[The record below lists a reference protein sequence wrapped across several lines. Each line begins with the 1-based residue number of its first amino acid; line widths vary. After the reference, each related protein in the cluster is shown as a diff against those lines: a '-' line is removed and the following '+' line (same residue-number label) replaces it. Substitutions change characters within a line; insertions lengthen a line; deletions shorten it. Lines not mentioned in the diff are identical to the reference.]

1 MALSFEPIKLD
12 GNYGDDEA
20 ALVMRSGR
28 LLAVVSR
35 LGPEHGEAAGSW
47 FVEKAFG
54 IASDCPHEP
63 FADKAAMEAWLV
75 SQTYPDTGPA

>member
-1 MALSFEPIKLD
+1 MSFRFEPVRLD

-20 ALVMRSGR
+20 LLVMRAGR

-35 LGPEHGEAAGSW
+35 LGPDHGEAAGAW

-54 IASDCPHEP
+54 LGSECPHEP

-75 SQTYPDTGPA
+75 SQICPEPAPD